1 MHLVACATTHSS
13 DASRIGSA
21 VIVEEGIYFIRG
33 QFEIVPEQNGL
44 LVVGGLQL
52 TGSILAQSFIF
63 ELTCPKTGCQW
74 TLLDQKLKEP
84 RGYHVGFLSDYID
97 SPLWNCTST

>member
-1 MHLVACATTHSS
+1 MDETWIPIDPIPTTTPDSLYGPLVLENS
-13 DASRIGSA
+13 
-21 VIVEEGIYFIRG
+21 
-33 QFEIVPEQNGL
+33 EQNGL

-84 RGYHVGFLSDYID
+84 RGYHVGFLSDYD
-97 SPLWNCTST
+97 DGPLWNCTST